1 MALDAVRYGFVIL
14 KYYELSSGFAED
26 ECQNGREQ
34 GEKQRNEAETGEEM
48 L

>member
-1 MALDAVRYGFVIL
+1 MVLDADRYGFVIL

-34 GEKQRNEAETGEEM
+34 GGKATKRN
-48 L
+48 